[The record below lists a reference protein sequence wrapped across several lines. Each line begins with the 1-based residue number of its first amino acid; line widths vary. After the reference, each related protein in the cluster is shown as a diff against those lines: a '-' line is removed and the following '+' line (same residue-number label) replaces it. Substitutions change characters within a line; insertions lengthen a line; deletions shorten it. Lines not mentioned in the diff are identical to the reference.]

1 MVTQPKLKT
10 YQESDF
16 FPDGQSAR
24 LPVAGTVARGQLRVD
39 QAFYEGRKGD
49 ELVDTIPL
57 KVTRAVLE
65 RGRQRYDIYCSP
77 CHDRTGEGHGMI
89 VQRGFPTPPTFH
101 QDRLRD
107 APVGHFYHVIT
118 QGYGVMFSY
127 AARVEPEDRWAIA
140 AYIRALQLSRHATLD
155 DVPAERRDTLKT
167 EGKAP

>member
-1 MVTQPKLKT
+1 MATQPKVTT

-16 FPDGQSAR
+16 FPDGRSAR
-24 LPVAGTVARGQLRVD
+24 LPVAGTVARGQLRID
-39 QAFYEGRKGD
+39 RALYEGMKGD

-57 KVTRAVLE
+57 KVDRPLLE
-65 RGRQRYDIYCSP
+65 RGRQRYDIYCAP

-89 VQRGFPTPPTFH
+89 VQRGFPEPPTFH

-118 QGYGVMFSY
+118 NGYGAMYSY
-127 AARVEPEDRWAIA
+127 AARVTPEDRWAIT